1 MNLIN
6 PNLIDTIN
14 SNMRSNEITSLP
26 KWAQDEKLYLCDPPS
41 IFKTSKANTTDTK
54 INKRLFWRSIVNIK

>member
-14 SNMRSNEITSLP
+14 SNSRSNEITSLP
-26 KWAQDEKLYLCDPPS
+26 QWAQDEKLYLCDPPIDS
-41 IFKTSKANTTDTK
+41 KPSKAKATDTK
-54 INKRLFWRSIVNIK
+54 NNKRLFWRSIVNIK